1 MASPMKQDYANAI
14 RLARKHVRAAE
25 KRVERLRKFIH
36 DLRAE
41 GGEKCSGGGALREA
55 EKFLHTARQHLQLI
69 EAGARDGEPLPLE
82 RSPR

>member
-41 GGEKCSGGGALREA
+41 GGEKCSGGGR
-55 EKFLHTARQHLQLI
+55 FVR
-69 EAGARDGEPLPLE
+69 
-82 RSPR
+82 PRNFCTPPVSTFS